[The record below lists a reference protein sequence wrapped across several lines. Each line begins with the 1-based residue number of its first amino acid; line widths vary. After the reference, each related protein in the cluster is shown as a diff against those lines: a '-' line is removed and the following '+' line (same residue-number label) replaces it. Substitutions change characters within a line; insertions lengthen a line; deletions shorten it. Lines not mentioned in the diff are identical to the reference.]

1 MELNILGQKL
11 RVEILV
17 LIMIVGAFIGVNVWC
32 SCAGGIRE
40 GFAASV
46 NIAGAALD
54 YSMGKGIPQSWE
66 NVDGQIDANSSA
78 TWFKSLE
85 GNVGGPVPL
94 PEGQLAMF
102 TDNKFDPSCCPS
114 TYSTGSGC
122 ACVSP
127 EQAKYLNQRGGN
139 RTLPTEY

>member
-1 MELNILGQKL
+1 MEITILGQKL

-17 LIMIVGAFIGVNVWC
+17 LIMIVGAFIGVNMWC
-32 SCAGGIRE
+32 SCAGGIKE
-40 GFAASV
+40 GFNAGV
-46 NIAGAALD
+46 NIAGAAID
-54 YSMGKGIPQSWE
+54 YSMGKGLPQSWE
-66 NVDGQIDANSSA
+66 NVNGKIDANSAA
-78 TWFKSLE
+78 TWYKSLE

-94 PEGQLAMF
+94 PEGQLSMF
-102 TDNKFDPSCCPS
+102 ADNKFDPNCCPS

-127 EQAKYLNQRGGN
+127 EQAKYLNERGGN

>member
-1 MELNILGQKL
+1 MEITILGQKL

-17 LIMIVGAFIGVNVWC
+17 LIMVVGALIGINMWC
-32 SCAGGIRE
+32 SCAGGIKE
-40 GFAASV
+40 GFNASV

-54 YSMGKGIPQSWE
+54 YSMGKGLPHSWE
-66 NVDGQIDANSSA
+66 NVDGKVDANSSS
-78 TWFKSLE
+78 TWYKSLE

-102 TDNKFDPSCCPS
+102 ADNKFDANCCPS
-114 TYSTGSGC
+114 TYTTGSGC
-122 ACVSP
+122 ACISP
-127 EQAKYLNQRGGN
+127 EQMKYLNERGGN